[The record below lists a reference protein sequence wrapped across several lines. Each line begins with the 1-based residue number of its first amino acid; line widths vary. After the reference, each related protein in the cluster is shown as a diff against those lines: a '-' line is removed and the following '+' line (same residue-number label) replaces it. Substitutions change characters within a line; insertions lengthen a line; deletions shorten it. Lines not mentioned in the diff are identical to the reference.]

1 MEKTKLGISVA
12 LTAVVV
18 TLLGYYGGYVIG
30 GIAIGYVLL
39 QEQNEWLKKHALR
52 VLALMLSFSVAS
64 TLLWLIPDVLNLF
77 YSFMELF
84 NVHIYI
90 NVVNS
95 CFNFLGNVLSL
106 LKTVVFVLLAYSAFT
121 QKEFKVP
128 VGDKLIEKVLSK

>member
-90 NVVNS
+90 KVVNS

-128 VGDKLIEKVLSK
+128 VVDKLIEKVLSK

>member
-128 VGDKLIEKVLSK
+128 VVDKLIEKVLSK

>member
-106 LKTVVFVLLAYSAFT
+106 LKTVVFVLLSAVAGICV
-121 QKEFKVP
+121 KILGGK
-128 VGDKLIEKVLSK
+128 KA

>member
-18 TLLGYYGGYVIG
+18 TLLGYYGGDVIG

-128 VGDKLIEKVLSK
+128 VVDKLIEKVVSK